1 MAINLSDKLT
11 ADHSENYIMSI
22 RLRSGGH
29 SFSAYSPSVSESFF
43 YRDVEFDR
51 TRPYVSSLKECFFEN
66 DFLTWF
72 YKQVNVVCVT
82 SQYTLV
88 PAAVFQEK
96 QKAEL
101 LAFTF
106 SSPEGRCLSNELKD
120 EPAELV
126 FGVDEDVY
134 EFCSRSLVNPRFV
147 HHVGPLLSLWKKQ
160 SRARLPR
167 QLYVV
172 LHRRR
177 MDVACYAQGNLLF
190 VNSFEYEHTDEIL
203 TDFAKENIF
212 NVISNHIDFE
222 GVDALDLFAGT
233 GSISFELLSRECRSV
248 TAVEKNNAHA
258 SFIAKGAKELKTDSL
273 TLIRGDVF
281 RYLHSAPAQGF
292 DFIFADPPYALKEL
306 ETIPELIFQN
316 NLLKEGGLLV
326 LEHGKD
332 NNFEENPY
340 FVERRVY
347 GSVNFSIFR
356 ATAMEPTNGQ

>member
-22 RLRSGGH
+22 RLRSGGL

-126 FGVDEDVY
+126 FGVEDRRMCMSSVPVRL
-134 EFCSRSLVNPRFV
+134 SILV
-147 HHVGPLLSLWKKQ
+147 LSIMSVRCFRCGR
-160 SRARLPR
+160 SRAVRACPASYMSCCIGGGWMWR
-167 QLYVV
+167 AM
-172 LHRRR
+172 RR
-177 MDVACYAQGNLLF
+177 
-190 VNSFEYEHTDEIL
+190 
-203 TDFAKENIF
+203 
-212 NVISNHIDFE
+212 
-222 GVDALDLFAGT
+222 
-233 GSISFELLSRECRSV
+233 
-248 TAVEKNNAHA
+248 
-258 SFIAKGAKELKTDSL
+258 
-273 TLIRGDVF
+273 
-281 RYLHSAPAQGF
+281 
-292 DFIFADPPYALKEL
+292 
-306 ETIPELIFQN
+306 ETCFL
-316 NLLKEGGLLV
+316 
-326 LEHGKD
+326 
-332 NNFEENPY
+332 
-340 FVERRVY
+340 
-347 GSVNFSIFR
+347 
-356 ATAMEPTNGQ
+356 

>member
-22 RLRSGGH
+22 RLRSGGL

-51 TRPYVSSLKECFFEN
+51 TRPYISSLKECFFEN

-190 VNSFEYEHTDEIL
+190 VNSFEYEHTDDIL
-203 TDFAKENIF
+203 YYILYVWKQA
-212 NVISNHIDFE
+212 
-222 GVDALDLFAGT
+222 GLDQEKDQLLLAGK
-233 GSISFELLSRECRSV
+233 SSSRMR
-248 TAVEKNNAHA
+248 
-258 SFIAKGAKELKTDSL
+258 
-273 TLIRGDVF
+273 
-281 RYLHSAPAQGF
+281 
-292 DFIFADPPYALKEL
+292 
-306 ETIPELIFQN
+306 
-316 NLLKEGGLLV
+316 V
-326 LEHGKD
+326 LERLRTYLRHVK
-332 NNFEENPY
+332 P
-340 FVERRVY
+340 VEIPSEAYLLGTDVTKAPMDLI
-347 GSVNFSIFR
+347 SLLIC
-356 ATAMEPTNGQ
+356 E

>member
-22 RLRSGGH
+22 RLRSGGL

-96 QKAEL
+96 QKAGL

-106 SSPEGRCLSNELKD
+106 SFPEGRCLSNELKD
-120 EPAELV
+120 EQAELV

-190 VNSFEYEHTDEIL
+190 VNSFEYEHTDDIL
-203 TDFAKENIF
+203 YYILYVWKQVGMDQQK
-212 NVISNHIDFE
+212 DQ
-222 GVDALDLFAGT
+222 LRLF
-233 GSISFELLSRECRSV
+233 
-248 TAVEKNNAHA
+248 
-258 SFIAKGAKELKTDSL
+258 
-273 TLIRGDVF
+273 GDVPL
-281 RYLHSAPAQGF
+281 RM
-292 DFIFADPPYALKEL
+292 I
-306 ETIPELIFQN
+306 
-316 NLLKEGGLLV
+316 
-326 LEHGKD
+326 
-332 NNFEENPY
+332 
-340 FVERRVY
+340 
-347 GSVNFSIFR
+347 
-356 ATAMEPTNGQ
+356 

>member
-1 MAINLSDKLT
+1 MAINMSDKLT

-22 RLRSGGH
+22 RLRSGGL

-51 TRPYVSSLKECFFEN
+51 TRPYISSLKECFFEN

-134 EFCSRSLVNPRFV
+134 EFCSRALVNPRFV
-147 HHVGPLLSLWKKQ
+147 
-160 SRARLPR
+160 
-167 QLYVV
+167 
-172 LHRRR
+172 
-177 MDVACYAQGNLLF
+177 
-190 VNSFEYEHTDEIL
+190 
-203 TDFAKENIF
+203 
-212 NVISNHIDFE
+212 
-222 GVDALDLFAGT
+222 
-233 GSISFELLSRECRSV
+233 
-248 TAVEKNNAHA
+248 AVEEAEPCALAPPAICRVA
-258 SFIAKGAKELKTDSL
+258 SAEDGCGVLCAGKPAFREL
-273 TLIRGDVF
+273 V
-281 RYLHSAPAQGF
+281 
-292 DFIFADPPYALKEL
+292 
-306 ETIPELIFQN
+306 
-316 NLLKEGGLLV
+316 
-326 LEHGKD
+326 
-332 NNFEENPY
+332 
-340 FVERRVY
+340 RV
-347 GSVNFSIFR
+347 
-356 ATAMEPTNGQ
+356 

>member
-22 RLRSGGH
+22 RLRSGGL

-51 TRPYVSSLKECFFEN
+51 TRPYISSLKECFFEN

-72 YKQVNVVCVT
+72 YRQVNVVCVT

-120 EPAELV
+120 EQAELV

-190 VNSFEYEHTDEIL
+190 VNSFEYEHTDDIL
-203 TDFAKENIF
+203 YYILYVWKQA
-212 NVISNHIDFE
+212 
-222 GVDALDLFAGT
+222 GLDQEKDQLLLAGK
-233 GSISFELLSRECRSV
+233 SSSRMR
-248 TAVEKNNAHA
+248 
-258 SFIAKGAKELKTDSL
+258 
-273 TLIRGDVF
+273 
-281 RYLHSAPAQGF
+281 
-292 DFIFADPPYALKEL
+292 
-306 ETIPELIFQN
+306 
-316 NLLKEGGLLV
+316 V
-326 LEHGKD
+326 LERLRTYLRHVK
-332 NNFEENPY
+332 P
-340 FVERRVY
+340 VEIPSEAYLLGTDVTKAPMDLI
-347 GSVNFSIFR
+347 SLLIC
-356 ATAMEPTNGQ
+356 E

>member
-22 RLRSGGH
+22 RLRSGGL

-190 VNSFEYEHTDEIL
+190 VNSFEYEHTDDIL
-203 TDFAKENIF
+203 YYILYVWKQA
-212 NVISNHIDFE
+212 
-222 GVDALDLFAGT
+222 GLDQEKDQLLLAGE
-233 GSISFELLSRECRSV
+233 SSSRMR
-248 TAVEKNNAHA
+248 
-258 SFIAKGAKELKTDSL
+258 
-273 TLIRGDVF
+273 
-281 RYLHSAPAQGF
+281 
-292 DFIFADPPYALKEL
+292 
-306 ETIPELIFQN
+306 
-316 NLLKEGGLLV
+316 V
-326 LEHGKD
+326 LERLRTYLRYVK
-332 NNFEENPY
+332 P
-340 FVERRVY
+340 VEIPSEAYLLGTDVTKAPMDLI
-347 GSVNFSIFR
+347 SLLIC
-356 ATAMEPTNGQ
+356 E

>member
-22 RLRSGGH
+22 RLRSGGL
-29 SFSAYSPSVSESFF
+29 SFSAYSPSVNESFF

-96 QKAEL
+96 QKAGL

-120 EPAELV
+120 EQAELV

-172 LHRRR
+172 LHRRKDQLR
-177 MDVACYAQGNLLF
+177 LFGDVPLRNDITNTLRNYLQYIDPL
-190 VNSFEYEHTDEIL
+190 EIPSEAYL
-203 TDFAKENIF
+203 MGPEVLQAP
-212 NVISNHIDFE
+212 
-222 GVDALDLFAGT
+222 LDLIAL
-233 GSISFELLSRECRSV
+233 SLCEL
-248 TAVEKNNAHA
+248 
-258 SFIAKGAKELKTDSL
+258 
-273 TLIRGDVF
+273 
-281 RYLHSAPAQGF
+281 
-292 DFIFADPPYALKEL
+292 
-306 ETIPELIFQN
+306 
-316 NLLKEGGLLV
+316 
-326 LEHGKD
+326 
-332 NNFEENPY
+332 
-340 FVERRVY
+340 
-347 GSVNFSIFR
+347 
-356 ATAMEPTNGQ
+356 

>member
-22 RLRSGGH
+22 RLRSGGL

-51 TRPYVSSLKECFFEN
+51 TRPYISSLKECFFEN

-72 YKQVNVVCVT
+72 YRQVNVVCVT

-190 VNSFEYEHTDEIL
+190 VNSFEYEHTDDIL
-203 TDFAKENIF
+203 YYILYVWKQ
-212 NVISNHIDFE
+212 
-222 GVDALDLFAGT
+222 AGLNQ
-233 GSISFELLSRECRSV
+233 EKDQLLLAGESSSRMR
-248 TAVEKNNAHA
+248 
-258 SFIAKGAKELKTDSL
+258 
-273 TLIRGDVF
+273 
-281 RYLHSAPAQGF
+281 
-292 DFIFADPPYALKEL
+292 
-306 ETIPELIFQN
+306 
-316 NLLKEGGLLV
+316 V
-326 LEHGKD
+326 LERLRTYLRHVK
-332 NNFEENPY
+332 P
-340 FVERRVY
+340 VEIPSEAYLQGTDVTKVPMDLI
-347 GSVNFSIFR
+347 SLLIC
-356 ATAMEPTNGQ
+356 E

>member
-22 RLRSGGH
+22 RLRSGGL
-29 SFSAYSPSVSESFF
+29 SFSAYSPSVNESFF

-96 QKAEL
+96 QQ
-101 LAFTF
+101 
-106 SSPEGRCLSNELKD
+106 
-120 EPAELV
+120 AELV

-190 VNSFEYEHTDEIL
+190 VNSFEYEHTDDILYYILYVWKQVGMDQQKDQLRLFGDVPLRNDITNTLRNYLQYIDPLEIPSEAYL
-203 TDFAKENIF
+203 MGPEVLQAP
-212 NVISNHIDFE
+212 
-222 GVDALDLFAGT
+222 LDLIAL
-233 GSISFELLSRECRSV
+233 SLCEL
-248 TAVEKNNAHA
+248 
-258 SFIAKGAKELKTDSL
+258 
-273 TLIRGDVF
+273 
-281 RYLHSAPAQGF
+281 
-292 DFIFADPPYALKEL
+292 
-306 ETIPELIFQN
+306 
-316 NLLKEGGLLV
+316 
-326 LEHGKD
+326 
-332 NNFEENPY
+332 
-340 FVERRVY
+340 
-347 GSVNFSIFR
+347 
-356 ATAMEPTNGQ
+356 

>member
-22 RLRSGGH
+22 RLRSGGL

-88 PAAVFQEK
+88 PASVFQEK
-96 QKAEL
+96 QKAGL

-190 VNSFEYEHTDEIL
+190 VNSFEYEHTDDIL
-203 TDFAKENIF
+203 YYILYVWKQ
-212 NVISNHIDFE
+212 
-222 GVDALDLFAGT
+222 AGLNQ
-233 GSISFELLSRECRSV
+233 EKDQLLLAGESSSRMR
-248 TAVEKNNAHA
+248 
-258 SFIAKGAKELKTDSL
+258 
-273 TLIRGDVF
+273 
-281 RYLHSAPAQGF
+281 
-292 DFIFADPPYALKEL
+292 
-306 ETIPELIFQN
+306 
-316 NLLKEGGLLV
+316 V
-326 LEHGKD
+326 LE
-332 NNFEENPY
+332 
-340 FVERRVY
+340 RL
-347 GSVNFSIFR
+347 R
-356 ATAMEPTNGQ
+356 AYLRHVKPMEIPSEAYLLGTDVTKAPMDLISLLICE

>member
-22 RLRSGGH
+22 RLRSGGL
-29 SFSAYSPSVSESFF
+29 SFSAYSPSVNESFF

-96 QKAEL
+96 QKAGL

-120 EPAELV
+120 EQAELV

-160 SRARLPR
+160 SRARLPPPAICR
-167 QLYVV
+167 VASAEDGCGV
-172 LHRRR
+172 LCSRETLI
-177 MDVACYAQGNLLF
+177 C
-190 VNSFEYEHTDEIL
+190 
-203 TDFAKENIF
+203 
-212 NVISNHIDFE
+212 
-222 GVDALDLFAGT
+222 
-233 GSISFELLSRECRSV
+233 ELLPDRPIGRYRYTIYYMYGNRS
-248 TAVEKNNAHA
+248 EWINR
-258 SFIAKGAKELKTDSL
+258 KTSC
-273 TLIRGDVF
+273 VF
-281 RYLHSAPAQGF
+281 SAMCPCEM
-292 DFIFADPPYALKEL
+292 I
-306 ETIPELIFQN
+306 
-316 NLLKEGGLLV
+316 
-326 LEHGKD
+326 
-332 NNFEENPY
+332 
-340 FVERRVY
+340 
-347 GSVNFSIFR
+347 
-356 ATAMEPTNGQ
+356 

>member
-22 RLRSGGH
+22 RLRSGGL

-51 TRPYVSSLKECFFEN
+51 TRPYISSLKECFFEN

-134 EFCSRSLVNPRFV
+134 EFCFRSLVNPRFV

-177 MDVACYAQGNLLF
+177 CAR
-190 VNSFEYEHTDEIL
+190 
-203 TDFAKENIF
+203 
-212 NVISNHIDFE
+212 SNRH
-222 GVDALDLFAGT
+222 
-233 GSISFELLSRECRSV
+233 
-248 TAVEKNNAHA
+248 
-258 SFIAKGAKELKTDSL
+258 
-273 TLIRGDVF
+273 
-281 RYLHSAPAQGF
+281 
-292 DFIFADPPYALKEL
+292 
-306 ETIPELIFQN
+306 
-316 NLLKEGGLLV
+316 LLV
-326 LEHGKD
+326 
-332 NNFEENPY
+332 N
-340 FVERRVY
+340 
-347 GSVNFSIFR
+347 
-356 ATAMEPTNGQ
+356 ATHV